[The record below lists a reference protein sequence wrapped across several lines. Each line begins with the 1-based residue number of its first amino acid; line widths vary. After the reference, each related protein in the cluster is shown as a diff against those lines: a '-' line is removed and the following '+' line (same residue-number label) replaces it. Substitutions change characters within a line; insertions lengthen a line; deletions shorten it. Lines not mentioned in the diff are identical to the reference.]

1 MSEEEIR
8 KLNFVDLDKKQL
20 EAKEE
25 SKHSKNQQT
34 FDYSDLKSTTKS
46 LFKRINIPSLKSNTS
61 KEEVLALEGP
71 KEDNFNPNFLSS
83 VFKQDKQEAG
93 GITRVFRKSMI
104 FLALQLS
111 SFLIFVISSF
121 NFFSNPLITLFCL
134 VVSVA
139 MTNLFFIIV
148 ADRSYVWL
156 ALLGQTLL
164 IVIANSFLGL
174 AFTPITLLFTL
185 VAILFYFLAYSELEK
200 IQLSSRLFS
209 ISHITGESTRI
220 ILTATTILLALG
232 IFNSILS
239 QGQKDNQNLG
249 SKPFLSKVVFDNKFI
264 MDNLFIGKTS
274 SVSINK
280 YLISGDFYNDASTGK
295 IMYELKTKTANTEKQ
310 ATFGNFLENNY
321 ESNDVLTTKE
331 EQDFRAISC
340 TDVGSVSEACNQR
353 VKKEVDN
360 KIEQWRLKAYGDLPY
375 SIDTPL
381 TINNYRE
388 ITKKFYLNRVAEF
401 ESEKEDSGFIDR
413 SLLLV
418 PLTSIIPALFALTV
432 AVLLFLTR
440 FIFSWIVFIINWIIW
455 RILLISGFVQIDVE
469 TVEAEIISI

>member
-1 MSEEEIR
+1 MSKEEIR
-8 KLNFVDLDKKQL
+8 KLNFVDLDKKQS
-20 EAKEE
+20 ETKKR
-25 SKHSKNQQT
+25 SDTSKNEET
-34 FDYSDLKSTTKS
+34 FGYNNLKNSTES
-46 LFKRINIPSLKSNTS
+46 LFKRISIPSLKSSTN
-61 KEEVLALEGP
+61 KEEVLTLEGP

-93 GITRVFRKSMI
+93 GISRVFRKSMI
-104 FLALQLS
+104 FLALQLC
-111 SFLIFVISSF
+111 SFLIFITTSF
-121 NFFSNPLITLFCL
+121 NFFNNPLIALVSL

-156 ALLGQTLL
+156 ALLGQALL

-220 ILTATTILLALG
+220 ILTATTLLLALG
-232 IFNSILS
+232 IFNSILW

-249 SKPFLSKVVFDNKFI
+249 SKPFLSTVVFDNKFI

-280 YLISGDFYNDASTGK
+280 FLISGNFYKDASTGK
-295 IMYELKTKTANTEKQ
+295 IMYEFKSKTGNTEKQ
-310 ATFGNFLENNY
+310 ATFGTFLEYNY

-331 EQDFRAISC
+331 EQDYRATSC
-340 TDVGSVSEACNQR
+340 TDVGSISEGCNQR
-353 VKKEVDN
+353 VKEEINK
-360 KIEQWRLKAYGDLPY
+360 KIEQWRLKAYADLPY
-375 SIDTPL
+375 TIDTPL
-381 TINNYRE
+381 TITNYRE

-401 ESEKEDSGFIDR
+401 ESEKGDSGFIDK

-418 PLTSIIPALFALTV
+418 PLTSIIPAIFALTV

-455 RILLISGFVQIDVE
+455 RVLLISGFVQIDVE